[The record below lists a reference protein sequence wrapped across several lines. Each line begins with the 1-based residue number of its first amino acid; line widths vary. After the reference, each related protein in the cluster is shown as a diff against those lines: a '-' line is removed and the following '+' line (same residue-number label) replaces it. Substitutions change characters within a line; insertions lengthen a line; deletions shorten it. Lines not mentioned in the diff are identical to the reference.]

1 MQPMSEA
8 PVLLEGY
15 AHLRAE
21 MEGGRPRDEVLA
33 RAGVTVDD
41 WMATQRTWLES
52 MGAELDRGRFELTN
66 RYTKA
71 FLERQREL
79 QALVR
84 EKAAPIVVE
93 PAPVPQEHP
102 MLVAKEAP
110 IPTVDELPRFSDP
123 QESEMTCSPDPAT
136 ETQFLPSLTP
146 KKAPLPFFP
155 PPEETPP
162 AKAVASAG
170 LGAPPVPWSHTGP
183 TATGVLDPAMIR
195 AALPFTR
202 DFEESFPEIEPEPD
216 DELELAPP
224 DDGTATLALR
234 VHGSHLPSATRS
246 VGPPSEGAIT
256 TPIPPLRPKGPAL
269 PFRPVSAQDPSP
281 APATPPAPPPA
292 LTIEQYASLCAELAA
307 TPYQADAIFQR
318 YGLESTRERLDVDLG
333 WQERLRR
340 APNEHR
346 AWQDL
351 YNRYHAYWV
360 EQARRG
366 QLR

>member
-1 MQPMSEA
+1 M
-8 PVLLEGY
+8 LLEGY

-33 RAGVTVDD
+33 RAGVTIDD
-41 WMATQRTWLES
+41 WMATQRTWLEG

-79 QALVR
+79 QALAR

-93 PAPVPQEHP
+93 PAPAPEEQP

-110 IPTVDELPRFSDP
+110 LPKVDELPRFPDP
-123 QESEMTCSPDPAT
+123 EWSEMTRSPDPAT
-136 ETQFLPSLTP
+136 ETQFLPSLTL

-155 PPEETPP
+155 PPEEAPP
-162 AKAVASAG
+162 AKAAASAG
-170 LGAPPVPWSHTGP
+170 LGAPPVPWGNTDP

-195 AALPFTR
+195 AALPFTH
-202 DFEESFPEIEPEPD
+202 DFEESFLEIEPED
-216 DELELAPP
+216 DTNLPLP
-224 DDGTATLALR
+224 DDGTATLPFGFTAA
-234 VHGSHLPSATRS
+234 HLPSAARS
-246 VGPPSEGAIT
+246 VSPPSEGAIT

-269 PFRPVSAQDPSP
+269 PFQPASAQDPSP
-281 APATPPAPPPA
+281 APATPPPA
-292 LTIEQYASLCAELAA
+292 LTIEQYASLCAELGAS
-307 TPYQADAIFQR
+307 PHQADAIFRR
-318 YGLESTRERLDVDLG
+318 YGLESARERLEVDLG

-340 APNEHR
+340 APDEHR

-366 QLR
+366 HGR